1 MIMKGKNI
9 LLAALLVILPSSV
22 DAQKKKSATKAKVK
36 QKTTVVDNEFE
47 QRLESMRGF
56 TQKVMFIDSVVVSK
70 SKLLSSLNIPDE
82 AGSIQAYNKFFNT
95 TDQPNS
101 IVYLNQ
107 LRNKCVFS
115 KFTDGGWDLYSKEMI
130 GEKWSNAVPLKGLDI
145 LGDDVD
151 INWPFLLSDGTT
163 LYFAAKGEESI
174 GGFDI
179 FMTRYD
185 ETTQS
190 YLKPEN
196 IGMPFNS
203 IDNDYF
209 FIVDEYDGIGW
220 FATDRNQPEGKVC
233 IYSFIYNDVRENYVV
248 DEYTPEQLR
257 QLSEIHSISQT
268 WTSNQARLSALEQ
281 LTAVYKRKF
290 TQKKKNDFEFVIND
304 ELTYTTLTDFR
315 SSEAAEMYVNLNELL
330 RKKNKLD
337 SSIEHARIAYPTARQ
352 PQRELY
358 KQQLL
363 AAEKQS
369 EKYETDIKNL
379 SKEIRRIELTKLGK
393 QLKCKEVYYEALH
406 SRIRVDNQ

>member
-1 MIMKGKNI
+1 MKGKNI

-115 KFTDGGWDLYSKEMI
+115 KFADGGWDLYSKEMI

-268 WTSNQARLSALEQ
+268 WTSNQARLDALEQ

-315 SSEAAEMYVNLNELL
+315 SSEAAEMYVDLNELL

-337 SSIEHARIAYPTARQ
+337 SSMERARIAYPTARQ
-352 PQRELY
+352 AHREQY

-393 QLKCKEVYYEALH
+393 
-406 SRIRVDNQ
+406 

>member
-1 MIMKGKNI
+1 MKGKNI

-36 QKTTVVDNEFE
+36 QKTTVVDNELE

-268 WTSNQARLSALEQ
+268 WTSNQARLGALEQ

-315 SSEAAEMYVNLNELL
+315 SSEAAEMYVDLNELL

-337 SSIEHARIAYPTARQ
+337 SSIERARIAYPTARQ
-352 PQRELY
+352 AQREQY

-379 SKEIRRIELTKLGK
+379 SKKIRRIELTKLGK
-393 QLKCKEVYYEALH
+393 
-406 SRIRVDNQ
+406 

>member
-36 QKTTVVDNEFE
+36 QKTTVVDNELE

-233 IYSFIYNDVRENYVV
+233 IYSFIYNNVRENYVV

-268 WTSNQARLSALEQ
+268 WTSNQARLDALEQ

-315 SSEAAEMYVNLNELL
+315 SVEAAEMYVNLNELL

-337 SSIEHARIAYPTARQ
+337 SSMERARIAYPTARQ
-352 PQRELY
+352 AHREQY

-379 SKEIRRIELTKLGK
+379 SKKIRRIELTKLGK
-393 QLKCKEVYYEALH
+393 
-406 SRIRVDNQ
+406 

>member
-36 QKTTVVDNEFE
+36 QKTTVVDNELE

-107 LRNKCVFS
+107 LKNKCVFS

-233 IYSFIYNDVRENYVV
+233 IYSFIYNNVRENYVV

-315 SSEAAEMYVNLNELL
+315 SSEAAEMYVDLNELL

-337 SSIEHARIAYPTARQ
+337 SSIERARIAYPTARQ
-352 PQRELY
+352 AQREQY

-379 SKEIRRIELTKLGK
+379 SKKIRRIELTKLGK
-393 QLKCKEVYYEALH
+393 
-406 SRIRVDNQ
+406 

>member
-36 QKTTVVDNEFE
+36 QKTTVVDNELE

-107 LRNKCVFS
+107 LKNKCVFS

-130 GEKWSNAVPLKGLDI
+130 GGKWSNAVPLKGLDI

-268 WTSNQARLSALEQ
+268 WTSNQARLGALEQ

-315 SSEAAEMYVNLNELL
+315 SSEAAEMYVDLNELL

-337 SSIEHARIAYPTARQ
+337 SSIERARIAYPTARQ
-352 PQRELY
+352 AQREQY

-379 SKEIRRIELTKLGK
+379 SKKIRRIELTKLGK
-393 QLKCKEVYYEALH
+393 
-406 SRIRVDNQ
+406 

>member
-1 MIMKGKNI
+1 MKGKNI

-130 GEKWSNAVPLKGLDI
+130 GGKWSNAVPLKGLDI

-233 IYSFIYNDVRENYVV
+233 IYSFIYNNVRENYVV

-268 WTSNQARLSALEQ
+268 WTSNQARLGALEQ

-315 SSEAAEMYVNLNELL
+315 SVEAAEMYVNLNELL

-337 SSIEHARIAYPTARQ
+337 SSIERARNAYPTARQ
-352 PQRELY
+352 PQREQY

-393 QLKCKEVYYEALH
+393 
-406 SRIRVDNQ
+406 

>member
-1 MIMKGKNI
+1 MKGKNI

-36 QKTTVVDNEFE
+36 QKTTVVDNELE

-268 WTSNQARLSALEQ
+268 WTSNQARLGALEQ

-315 SSEAAEMYVNLNELL
+315 SSEAAEMYVDLNELL

-337 SSIEHARIAYPTARQ
+337 SSIERARIAYPTAQQ
-352 PQRELY
+352 PQREQY

-379 SKEIRRIELTKLGK
+379 SKKIRRIELTKLGK
-393 QLKCKEVYYEALH
+393 
-406 SRIRVDNQ
+406 

>member
-36 QKTTVVDNEFE
+36 QKTTVVDNELE

-233 IYSFIYNDVRENYVV
+233 IYSFIYNNVRENYVV

-268 WTSNQARLSALEQ
+268 WTSNQARLDALEQ

-304 ELTYTTLTDFR
+304 ELTYTTLTHFR
-315 SSEAAEMYVNLNELL
+315 SSEAAELYVDLNELL

-337 SSIEHARIAYPTARQ
+337 SSMERARIAYPTARQ
-352 PQRELY
+352 PQREQY

-379 SKEIRRIELTKLGK
+379 SKKIRRIELTKLGK
-393 QLKCKEVYYEALH
+393 
-406 SRIRVDNQ
+406 

>member
-36 QKTTVVDNEFE
+36 QKTTVVDNELE

-233 IYSFIYNDVRENYVV
+233 IYSFIYNNVRENYVV

-268 WTSNQARLSALEQ
+268 WTSNQARLGALEQ

-315 SSEAAEMYVNLNELL
+315 SVEAAEMYVDLNELL

-337 SSIEHARIAYPTARQ
+337 SSIERARVAYPTARQ
-352 PQRELY
+352 PQREQY

-379 SKEIRRIELTKLGK
+379 SKKIRRIELTKLGK
-393 QLKCKEVYYEALH
+393 
-406 SRIRVDNQ
+406 

>member
-1 MIMKGKNI
+1 MKGKNI

-36 QKTTVVDNEFE
+36 QKTTVVDNELG

-163 LYFAAKGEESI
+163 LYFAAKGVESI

-233 IYSFIYNDVRENYVV
+233 IYSFIYNNVRENYVV

-315 SSEAAEMYVNLNELL
+315 SVEAAEMYVDLNELL

-337 SSIEHARIAYPTARQ
+337 SSMERARIAYPTARQ
-352 PQRELY
+352 AQREQY

-379 SKEIRRIELTKLGK
+379 SKKIRRIELTKLGK
-393 QLKCKEVYYEALH
+393 
-406 SRIRVDNQ
+406 

>member
-36 QKTTVVDNEFE
+36 QKTTVVDNELE

-268 WTSNQARLSALEQ
+268 WTSNQARLGALEQ

-290 TQKKKNDFEFVIND
+290 TQKKKNDFVFVIND

-315 SSEAAEMYVNLNELL
+315 SSEAAEMYVDLNELL

-337 SSIEHARIAYPTARQ
+337 SSIERARIAYPTARQ
-352 PQRELY
+352 LQREQY

-393 QLKCKEVYYEALH
+393 
-406 SRIRVDNQ
+406 

>member
-1 MIMKGKNI
+1 MKGKNI

-36 QKTTVVDNEFE
+36 QKTTVVDNELE

-115 KFTDGGWDLYSKEMI
+115 KFADGGWDLYSQEMI

-233 IYSFIYNDVRENYVV
+233 IYSFIYNNVRENYVV

-268 WTSNQARLSALEQ
+268 WTSNQARLGALEQ

-315 SSEAAEMYVNLNELL
+315 SSEAAEMYVDLNELL

-337 SSIEHARIAYPTARQ
+337 SSIERARVAYPTARQ
-352 PQRELY
+352 PQREQY

-379 SKEIRRIELTKLGK
+379 SKKIRRIELTKLGK
-393 QLKCKEVYYEALH
+393 
-406 SRIRVDNQ
+406 

>member
-1 MIMKGKNI
+1 MKGKNI

-36 QKTTVVDNEFE
+36 QKTTVVDNELE

-233 IYSFIYNDVRENYVV
+233 IYSFIYNNVRENYVV

-315 SSEAAEMYVNLNELL
+315 SSEAAEMYVDLNELL

-337 SSIEHARIAYPTARQ
+337 SSIERARGAYPTARQ
-352 PQRELY
+352 PQREQY

-393 QLKCKEVYYEALH
+393 
-406 SRIRVDNQ
+406 

>member
-1 MIMKGKNI
+1 MKGKNI

-36 QKTTVVDNEFE
+36 QKTTVVDNELE

-115 KFTDGGWDLYSKEMI
+115 KFADGGWDLYSQEMI

-151 INWPFLLSDGTT
+151 INWPFLLSDGIT
-163 LYFAAKGEESI
+163 LYFAAKGVESI

-233 IYSFIYNDVRENYVV
+233 IYSFIYNNVRENYVV

-268 WTSNQARLSALEQ
+268 WTSNKARLSALEQ

-315 SSEAAEMYVNLNELL
+315 SVEAAEIYVNLNELL

-337 SSIEHARIAYPTARQ
+337 SSIERARVAYPTARQ
-352 PQRELY
+352 AQREQY

-379 SKEIRRIELTKLGK
+379 SKKIRRIELTKLGK
-393 QLKCKEVYYEALH
+393 
-406 SRIRVDNQ
+406 

>member
-36 QKTTVVDNEFE
+36 QKTTVVDNELE

-163 LYFAAKGEESI
+163 LYFAAKGVESI

-268 WTSNQARLSALEQ
+268 WTSNQARLDALEQ

-315 SSEAAEMYVNLNELL
+315 SVEAAEIYVNLNELL

-337 SSIEHARIAYPTARQ
+337 SSMERARIAYPTARQ
-352 PQRELY
+352 AQREQY

-393 QLKCKEVYYEALH
+393 
-406 SRIRVDNQ
+406 

>member
-1 MIMKGKNI
+1 MKGKNI

-36 QKTTVVDNEFE
+36 QKTTVVDNELE

-107 LRNKCVFS
+107 LKNKCVFS

-130 GEKWSNAVPLKGLDI
+130 GGKWSNAVPLKGLDI

-268 WTSNQARLSALEQ
+268 WTSNQARLGALEQ

-315 SSEAAEMYVNLNELL
+315 SSEAAEMYVDLNELL

-337 SSIEHARIAYPTARQ
+337 SSIERARIAYPTARQ
-352 PQRELY
+352 AQREQY

-379 SKEIRRIELTKLGK
+379 SKKIRRIELTKLGK
-393 QLKCKEVYYEALH
+393 
-406 SRIRVDNQ
+406 

>member
-36 QKTTVVDNEFE
+36 QKTTVVDNELE

-107 LRNKCVFS
+107 LKNKCVFS

-315 SSEAAEMYVNLNELL
+315 SSEAAEMYVDLNELL

-337 SSIEHARIAYPTARQ
+337 SSIERARVAYPTARQ
-352 PQRELY
+352 PQREQY

-379 SKEIRRIELTKLGK
+379 SKKIRRIELTKLGK
-393 QLKCKEVYYEALH
+393 
-406 SRIRVDNQ
+406 

>member
-1 MIMKGKNI
+1 MKGKNI

-36 QKTTVVDNEFE
+36 QKTTVVDNELE

-107 LRNKCVFS
+107 LKNKCVFS

-268 WTSNQARLSALEQ
+268 WTSNQARLGALEQ

-315 SSEAAEMYVNLNELL
+315 SSEAAEMYVDLNELL

-337 SSIEHARIAYPTARQ
+337 SSIERARIAYPTARQ
-352 PQRELY
+352 AQREQY

-393 QLKCKEVYYEALH
+393 
-406 SRIRVDNQ
+406 

>member
-1 MIMKGKNI
+1 MKGKNI

-36 QKTTVVDNEFE
+36 QKTTFVDNELE

-115 KFTDGGWDLYSKEMI
+115 KFADGGWDLYSQEMI

-151 INWPFLLSDGTT
+151 INWPFLLSDGIT
-163 LYFAAKGEESI
+163 LYFAAKGVESI

-233 IYSFIYNDVRENYVV
+233 IYSFIYNNVRENYVV

-290 TQKKKNDFEFVIND
+290 TQKKKNDFVFVIND
-304 ELTYTTLTDFR
+304 ELSYTTLTDFR

-337 SSIEHARIAYPTARQ
+337 SSIERARIAYPTARQ
-352 PQRELY
+352 PQREQY

-369 EKYETDIKNL
+369 EKYDTDIKNL
-379 SKEIRRIELTKLGK
+379 SKKIRRIELTKLGK
-393 QLKCKEVYYEALH
+393 
-406 SRIRVDNQ
+406 

>member
-1 MIMKGKNI
+1 MKGKNI

-36 QKTTVVDNEFE
+36 QKTTVVDNELE

-233 IYSFIYNDVRENYVV
+233 IYSFIYNNVRENYVV

-268 WTSNQARLSALEQ
+268 WTSNQARLGALEQ

-315 SSEAAEMYVNLNELL
+315 SVEAAEMYVNLNELL

-337 SSIEHARIAYPTARQ
+337 SSIERARIAYPTARQ
-352 PQRELY
+352 PQREQY

-393 QLKCKEVYYEALH
+393 
-406 SRIRVDNQ
+406 

>member
-115 KFTDGGWDLYSKEMI
+115 KFADGGWDLYSQEMI

-268 WTSNQARLSALEQ
+268 WTSNQARLGALEQ

-315 SSEAAEMYVNLNELL
+315 SSEAAEMYVDLNELL

-337 SSIEHARIAYPTARQ
+337 SSIERARVAYPTARQ
-352 PQRELY
+352 PQREQY

-379 SKEIRRIELTKLGK
+379 SKKIRRIELTKLGK
-393 QLKCKEVYYEALH
+393 
-406 SRIRVDNQ
+406 

>member
-36 QKTTVVDNEFE
+36 QKTTVVDNELE

-268 WTSNQARLSALEQ
+268 WTSNQARLGALEQ

-315 SSEAAEMYVNLNELL
+315 SVEAAEMYVDLNELL

-337 SSIEHARIAYPTARQ
+337 SSMERARIAYPTARQ
-352 PQRELY
+352 AQREQY

-393 QLKCKEVYYEALH
+393 
-406 SRIRVDNQ
+406 

>member
-233 IYSFIYNDVRENYVV
+233 IYSFIYNNVRENYVV

-268 WTSNQARLSALEQ
+268 WTSNQARLDALEQ

-315 SSEAAEMYVNLNELL
+315 SVEAAEMYVNLNEIL

-337 SSIEHARIAYPTARQ
+337 SSIERARIAYPTARQ
-352 PQRELY
+352 PQREQY

-379 SKEIRRIELTKLGK
+379 SKKIRRIELTKLGK
-393 QLKCKEVYYEALH
+393 
-406 SRIRVDNQ
+406 

>member
-1 MIMKGKNI
+1 MKGKNI

-36 QKTTVVDNEFE
+36 QKTTVVDNELE

-233 IYSFIYNDVRENYVV
+233 IYSFIYNNVRENYVV

-315 SSEAAEMYVNLNELL
+315 SSEAAEMYVDLNELL

-337 SSIEHARIAYPTARQ
+337 SSIERARVAYPTARQ
-352 PQRELY
+352 AQREQY

-379 SKEIRRIELTKLGK
+379 SKKIRRIELTKLGK
-393 QLKCKEVYYEALH
+393 
-406 SRIRVDNQ
+406 

>member
-47 QRLESMRGF
+47 QRLESMRDA

-107 LRNKCVFS
+107 LKNKCVFS

-130 GEKWSNAVPLKGLDI
+130 GGKWSNAVPLKGLDI

-290 TQKKKNDFEFVIND
+290 TQQKKNDFEFVIND

-315 SSEAAEMYVNLNELL
+315 SSEAAELYVDLNELL

-337 SSIEHARIAYPTARQ
+337 SSMERARIAYPTARQ
-352 PQRELY
+352 AHREQY

-393 QLKCKEVYYEALH
+393 
-406 SRIRVDNQ
+406 

>member
-1 MIMKGKNI
+1 MKGKNI

-36 QKTTVVDNEFE
+36 QKTTVVDNELE

-233 IYSFIYNDVRENYVV
+233 IYSFIYNNVRENYVV

-315 SSEAAEMYVNLNELL
+315 SVEAAEMYVDLNELL

-337 SSIEHARIAYPTARQ
+337 SSMERARIAYPTARQ
-352 PQRELY
+352 AHREQY

-393 QLKCKEVYYEALH
+393 
-406 SRIRVDNQ
+406 

>member
-36 QKTTVVDNEFE
+36 QKTTVVDNELE

-115 KFTDGGWDLYSKEMI
+115 KFADGGWDLYSQEMI

-151 INWPFLLSDGTT
+151 INWPFLLSDGIT
-163 LYFAAKGEESI
+163 LYFAAKGVESI

-268 WTSNQARLSALEQ
+268 WTSNKARLSALEQ

-315 SSEAAEMYVNLNELL
+315 SVEAAEIYVNLNELL

-337 SSIEHARIAYPTARQ
+337 SSIERARVAYPTARQ
-352 PQRELY
+352 AQREQY

-379 SKEIRRIELTKLGK
+379 SKKIRRIELTKLGK
-393 QLKCKEVYYEALH
+393 
-406 SRIRVDNQ
+406 

>member
-36 QKTTVVDNEFE
+36 QKTTVVDNELE

-115 KFTDGGWDLYSKEMI
+115 KFADGGWDLYSKEMI

-163 LYFAAKGEESI
+163 LYFAAKGVESI

-268 WTSNQARLSALEQ
+268 WTSNQARLGALEQ

-315 SSEAAEMYVNLNELL
+315 SSEAAEMYVDLNELL
-330 RKKNKLD
+330 RKKSKLD
-337 SSIEHARIAYPTARQ
+337 SSIERARIAYPTARQ
-352 PQRELY
+352 AQREQY

-369 EKYETDIKNL
+369 EKYETDINNL
-379 SKEIRRIELTKLGK
+379 SKKIRRIELTKLGK
-393 QLKCKEVYYEALH
+393 
-406 SRIRVDNQ
+406 

>member
-115 KFTDGGWDLYSKEMI
+115 KFADGGWDLYSQEMI

-163 LYFAAKGEESI
+163 LYFAAKGVESI

-233 IYSFIYNDVRENYVV
+233 IYSFIYNNVRENYVV

-268 WTSNQARLSALEQ
+268 WTSNQARLDALEQ

-315 SSEAAEMYVNLNELL
+315 SSEAAEMYVDLNELL
-330 RKKNKLD
+330 RKKNELD
-337 SSIEHARIAYPTARQ
+337 SSIERARVAYPTARQ
-352 PQRELY
+352 PQREQY

-379 SKEIRRIELTKLGK
+379 SKKIRRIELTKLGK
-393 QLKCKEVYYEALH
+393 
-406 SRIRVDNQ
+406 

>member
-1 MIMKGKNI
+1 MKGKNI

-36 QKTTVVDNEFE
+36 QKTTVVDNELE

-233 IYSFIYNDVRENYVV
+233 IYSFIYNNVRENYVV
-248 DEYTPEQLR
+248 DEYTSEQLR

-268 WTSNQARLSALEQ
+268 WTSNQARLDALEQ

-315 SSEAAEMYVNLNELL
+315 SVEAAEMYVNLNELL

-352 PQRELY
+352 PQREQY

-379 SKEIRRIELTKLGK
+379 SKKIRRIELTKLGK
-393 QLKCKEVYYEALH
+393 
-406 SRIRVDNQ
+406 

>member
-1 MIMKGKNI
+1 MKGKNI

-36 QKTTVVDNEFE
+36 QKTTVVDNELE

-107 LRNKCVFS
+107 LKNKCVFS
-115 KFTDGGWDLYSKEMI
+115 KFADGGWDLYSKEMI
-130 GEKWSNAVPLKGLDI
+130 GGKWSNAVPLKGLDI

-233 IYSFIYNDVRENYVV
+233 IYSFIYNNVRENYVV

-315 SSEAAEMYVNLNELL
+315 SVEAAEMYVNLNELL

-337 SSIEHARIAYPTARQ
+337 SSIERARIAYPTARQ
-352 PQRELY
+352 AQREQY

-379 SKEIRRIELTKLGK
+379 SKKIRRIELTKLGK
-393 QLKCKEVYYEALH
+393 
-406 SRIRVDNQ
+406 

>member
-1 MIMKGKNI
+1 MKGKNI

-22 DAQKKKSATKAKVK
+22 DAQKKKSATKAKLK
-36 QKTTVVDNEFE
+36 QKTTVVDNELE

-151 INWPFLLSDGTT
+151 INWPFLLSDGIT
-163 LYFAAKGEESI
+163 LYFAAKGVESI

-233 IYSFIYNDVRENYVV
+233 IYSFIYNNVRENYVV

-268 WTSNQARLSALEQ
+268 WTSNQARLDALEQ

-315 SSEAAEMYVNLNELL
+315 SVEAAEMYVNLNELL

-337 SSIEHARIAYPTARQ
+337 SSIERARIAYPTARQ
-352 PQRELY
+352 AQREQY

-379 SKEIRRIELTKLGK
+379 SKKIRRIELTKLGK
-393 QLKCKEVYYEALH
+393 
-406 SRIRVDNQ
+406 

>member
-1 MIMKGKNI
+1 MKGKNI

-36 QKTTVVDNEFE
+36 QKTTVVDNELE

-268 WTSNQARLSALEQ
+268 WTSNQARLGALEQ

-315 SSEAAEMYVNLNELL
+315 SVEAAEMYVNLNELL

-337 SSIEHARIAYPTARQ
+337 SSIERARIAYPTARQ
-352 PQRELY
+352 AQREQY

-393 QLKCKEVYYEALH
+393 
-406 SRIRVDNQ
+406 

>member
-36 QKTTVVDNEFE
+36 QKTTVVDNELE

-115 KFTDGGWDLYSKEMI
+115 KFADGGWDLYSQEMI

-233 IYSFIYNDVRENYVV
+233 IYSFIYNNVRENYVV

-315 SSEAAEMYVNLNELL
+315 SSEAAEMYVDLNELL

-337 SSIEHARIAYPTARQ
+337 SSIERARIAYPTARQ
-352 PQRELY
+352 AQREQY

-379 SKEIRRIELTKLGK
+379 SKKIRRIELTKLGK
-393 QLKCKEVYYEALH
+393 
-406 SRIRVDNQ
+406 

>member
-22 DAQKKKSATKAKVK
+22 NAQKKKSATKAKVK

-163 LYFAAKGEESI
+163 LYFAAKGVESI

-233 IYSFIYNDVRENYVV
+233 IYSFIYNNVRENYVV

-268 WTSNQARLSALEQ
+268 WTSNQARLDALEQ

-315 SSEAAEMYVNLNELL
+315 SVEAAEMYVNLNELL

-337 SSIEHARIAYPTARQ
+337 SSIERARIAYPTARQ
-352 PQRELY
+352 AQREQY

-379 SKEIRRIELTKLGK
+379 SKKIRRIELTKLGK
-393 QLKCKEVYYEALH
+393 
-406 SRIRVDNQ
+406 

>member
-1 MIMKGKNI
+1 MKGKNI

-82 AGSIQAYNKFFNT
+82 AGSIQAYNNFFNT

-268 WTSNQARLSALEQ
+268 WTSNQARLDALEQ

-315 SSEAAEMYVNLNELL
+315 SSEAAEMYVDLNELL

-337 SSIEHARIAYPTARQ
+337 SSIERARIAYPTARQ
-352 PQRELY
+352 PQREQY

-393 QLKCKEVYYEALH
+393 
-406 SRIRVDNQ
+406 

>member
-1 MIMKGKNI
+1 MKGKNI

-36 QKTTVVDNEFE
+36 QKTTVVDNELE

-268 WTSNQARLSALEQ
+268 WTSNQARLGALEQ

-315 SSEAAEMYVNLNELL
+315 SVEAAEMYVNLNELL

-337 SSIEHARIAYPTARQ
+337 SSMERARIAYPTARQ
-352 PQRELY
+352 AQREQY

-393 QLKCKEVYYEALH
+393 
-406 SRIRVDNQ
+406 

>member
-70 SKLLSSLNIPDE
+70 SKLLGSLNIPDE

-107 LRNKCVFS
+107 LKNKCVFS

-130 GEKWSNAVPLKGLDI
+130 GGKWSNAVPLKGLDI

-315 SSEAAEMYVNLNELL
+315 SSEAAEMYVDLNELL

-337 SSIEHARIAYPTARQ
+337 SSMERARIAYPTARQ
-352 PQRELY
+352 AHREQY

-393 QLKCKEVYYEALH
+393 
-406 SRIRVDNQ
+406 

>member
-130 GEKWSNAVPLKGLDI
+130 GGKWSNAVPLKGLDI

-268 WTSNQARLSALEQ
+268 WTSNQARLGALEQ

-315 SSEAAEMYVNLNELL
+315 SVEAAEMYVNLNELI
-330 RKKNKLD
+330 RKKSKLD
-337 SSIEHARIAYPTARQ
+337 SSMERARIAYPTARQ
-352 PQRELY
+352 AHREQY

-379 SKEIRRIELTKLGK
+379 SKKIRRIELTKLGK
-393 QLKCKEVYYEALH
+393 
-406 SRIRVDNQ
+406 